1 MDRDSTQPQRQD
13 SEYRDTQRPRQEFHH
28 SNTFM
33 GVSHML
39 KLAGALSPLIILEFV
54 KEPTKA
60 HRWIRIAS
68 IATAGLNETLWAMRV
83 NRSRDQEQRR

>member
-1 MDRDSTQPQRQD
+1 MQQQYQPQESQQPARFD
-13 SEYRDTQRPRQEFHH
+13 RQEFHH
-28 SNTFM
+28 SNVTV

-60 HRWIRIAS
+60 HRWIRISS
-68 IATAGLNETLWAMRV
+68 IAAAGLNETLWAMRV
-83 NRSRDQEQRR
+83 NRSREEQRRR